1 MTVTAGAD
9 IGIDL
14 NAEAFWEQSPEE
26 RNAAFA
32 RLRREAPIAFFEE
45 PELPFFP
52 KGPGY
57 YAVTKHADV
66 EYMSATPELFCS
78 GQGATSIV
86 DLPME
91 MQEFYGSM
99 ISMDNPRHA
108 KIRRIVS
115 TAFTPKML
123 EALIDDVDTL
133 SREII
138 ADARKVAEANNGEF
152 DLVRE
157 VAAPLPLRVICR
169 MMGIPEADEAMV
181 LEQSNIILSGGDPD
195 FIATPEEG
203 MGMVLNAGQMLSDL
217 MLRLGEERRTTPT
230 DDLTSALIHAEID
243 GESLTD
249 QEIASFFILLCVAG
263 NETTRTA
270 TSHGV
275 YELDR
280 RPEQR
285 KAWIADESLTK
296 TAVEEIVRY
305 ASPVGWMRRTATQPV
320 TIRGQ
325 EFPEGSKFILFYGSA
340 NRDEEVFSDPDTFDI
355 TRTPNPHVG
364 FGARGPHFCLGAN
377 LARRELA
384 IAFRNLFEL
393 MPDLQVVGEPDRLRS
408 SFING
413 IKRMTVKI
421 PVSPA

>member
-1 MTVTAGAD
+1 MTTTAGTEL
-9 IGIDL
+9 GINLSD
-14 NAEAFWEQSPEE
+14 EEFWTKPPDE
-26 RNAAFA
+26 RHAAFA
-32 RLRREAPIAFFEE
+32 KLRREAPIAYFEE

-52 KGPGY
+52 QGPGY
-57 YAVTKHADV
+57 YAVTRHADV
-66 EYMSATPELFCS
+66 EHMSATPELFCS

-115 TAFTPKML
+115 SAFTPKML
-123 EALIDDVDTL
+123 EDVVDDVNTL
-133 SREII
+133 SREIL
-138 ADARKVAEANNGEF
+138 ANARKVAEANNGEF
-152 DLVRE
+152 DLVSE

-203 MGMVLNAGQMLSDL
+203 MAMVLNAGQLLSDL
-217 MLRLGEERRTTPT
+217 MLKLAAERKDRPT
-230 DDLTSALIHAEID
+230 EDLTSALVNAAID
-243 GESLTD
+243 NESLTN

-270 TSHGV
+270 TTHGV

-285 KAWIADESLTK
+285 KAWMADDSLTK

-305 ASPVGWMRRTATQPV
+305 ASPVTWMRRTATRDV
-320 TIRGQ
+320 SVGGQ
-325 EFPEGSKFILFYGSA
+325 DFPEGSKFILFYNSA
-340 NRDEEVFSDPDTFDI
+340 NRDDLVFKDPDAFDI
-355 TRTPNPHVG
+355 SRTPNPHVG

-384 IAFRNLFEL
+384 VAFRNMFEL
-393 MPDLQVVGEPDRLRS
+393 MPDMQVVGEPDRLRS

-421 PVSPA
+421 PV

>member
-1 MTVTAGAD
+1 MTTIAGTD
-9 IGIDL
+9 LGINLSD
-14 NAEAFWEQSPEE
+14 EEFWAKGQEE
-26 RNAAFA
+26 RNASFA
-32 RLRREAPIAFFEE
+32 RLRAEAPIAYFEE

-57 YAVTKHADV
+57 YAVTRHADV
-66 EYMSATPELFCS
+66 EHISATPELFCS
-78 GQGATSIV
+78 GQGATSIL

-115 TAFTPKML
+115 SAFTPKML
-123 EALIDDVDTL
+123 EAVIDDVETV
-133 SREII
+133 SRGIL

-152 DLVRE
+152 DLVHE
-157 VAAPLPLRVICR
+157 VAALLPLRIICR
-169 MMGIPEADEAMV
+169 MMGIPQSEEAMV
-181 LEQSNIILSGGDPD
+181 LQQTNVILSGGDPD

-203 MGMVLNAGQMLSDL
+203 MGMVMTAGQLLSDL
-217 MLRLGEERRTTPT
+217 MMRLGEERRETPT

-243 GESLTD
+243 GESLTT

-263 NETTRTA
+263 SETTRTA

-280 RPEQR
+280 NPDQR
-285 KAWIADESLTK
+285 KAWMADDSLTK
-296 TAVEEIVRY
+296 PAVEEIVRY
-305 ASPVGWMRRTATQPV
+305 SSPVIWMRRTATRDV
-320 TIRGQ
+320 TVGGHDF
-325 EFPEGSKFILFYGSA
+325 EEGSKFILYYNSA
-340 NRDEEVFSDPDTFDI
+340 NRDDAVFKDPDTFDI
-355 TRTPNPHVG
+355 SRTPNPHVG

-384 IAFRNLFEL
+384 VAFRNIFEL
-393 MPDLQVVGEPDRLRS
+393 MPEMQVVGEPDRLRS

-421 PVSPA
+421 PV

>member
-1 MTVTAGAD
+1 MTTTAGTD
-9 IGIDL
+9 LGINLSD
-14 NAEAFWEQSPEE
+14 EEFWAKSQDE

-32 RLRREAPIAFFEE
+32 RLRAEAPLAYFEE

-52 KGPGY
+52 QGPGY
-57 YAVTKHADV
+57 YAVTRHADV
-66 EYMSATPELFCS
+66 EHISATPELFCS

-115 TAFTPKML
+115 SAFTPKML
-123 EALIDDVDTL
+123 EAVIDDVETV
-133 SREII
+133 SRRIL

-152 DLVRE
+152 DLVHE
-157 VAAPLPLRVICR
+157 VAALLPLRIICR
-169 MMGIPEADEAMV
+169 MMGIPETEEAMV
-181 LEQSNIILSGGDPD
+181 LQQTNVILSGGDPD

-203 MGMVLNAGQMLSDL
+203 MGMVLTAGQLLSDL
-217 MLRLGEERRTTPT
+217 MLKLADERKDNPT
-230 DDLTSALIHAEID
+230 DDLTSALVNAVID
-243 GESLTD
+243 GESLTS

-263 NETTRTA
+263 SETTRTA

-275 YELDR
+275 YDLWR
-280 RPEQR
+280 NPEQR
-285 KAWIADESLTK
+285 KAWMADDSLTK
-296 TAVEEIVRY
+296 SAVEEIVRY
-305 ASPVGWMRRTATQPV
+305 SSPVVWMRRTATRPV
-320 TIRGQ
+320 TVGGQ
-325 EFPEGSKFILFYGSA
+325 DFDEGSKFILFYNSA
-340 NRDEEVFSDPDTFDI
+340 NRDESVFKDPDVFDI

-384 IAFRNLFEL
+384 VAFRNMFEL
-393 MPDLQVVGEPDRLRS
+393 MPEIEVVGEPDRLRS

-421 PVSPA
+421 PV

>member
-1 MTVTAGAD
+1 MTTTAGTD
-9 IGIDL
+9 LGINLSD
-14 NAEAFWEQSPEE
+14 EEFWGKPLEE

-32 RLRREAPIAFFEE
+32 KLRAEAPIAYFEE

-57 YAVTKHADV
+57 YAVTRHADV
-66 EYMSATPELFCS
+66 EHMSATPELFCS
-78 GQGATSIV
+78 GQGATSIL

-115 TAFTPKML
+115 SAFTPKML
-123 EALIDDVDTL
+123 EAVLDDVDTL

-152 DLVRE
+152 DLVSE
-157 VAAPLPLRVICR
+157 IAAPLPLRVISNL
-169 MMGIPEADEAMV
+169 MGIPDADARMV

-195 FIATPEEG
+195 YIETPEEG
-203 MGMVLNAGQMLSDL
+203 MEKVLLAGQLLSDL
-217 MLRLGEERRTTPT
+217 MLKLAEERKDTPT
-230 DDLTSALIHAEID
+230 DDLTSALVNADID
-243 GESLTD
+243 GESLTN

-285 KAWIADESLTK
+285 KAWMADDSLTK

-305 ASPVGWMRRTATQPV
+305 ASPVTWMRRTATQDV
-320 TIRGQ
+320 TVGGQ
-325 EFPEGSKFILFYGSA
+325 EFPEGSKFILFYNSA
-340 NRDEEVFSDPDTFDI
+340 NRDESVFKDPNTFDI

-384 IAFRNLFEL
+384 VAFRNMFAL
-393 MPDLQVVGEPDRLRS
+393 MPELEVVGEPDRLRS

-413 IKRMTVKI
+413 IKRMTVRI
-421 PVSPA
+421 PV

>member
-1 MTVTAGAD
+1 MTTIAGTD
-9 IGIDL
+9 IGINLSD
-14 NAEAFWEQSPEE
+14 EEFWAKGQEE

-32 RLRREAPIAFFEE
+32 RLRAEAPIAYFEE

-57 YAVTKHADV
+57 YAVTRHADV
-66 EYMSATPELFCS
+66 EHISATPELFCS
-78 GQGATSIV
+78 GQGATSIL

-115 TAFTPKML
+115 SAFTPKML
-123 EALIDDVDTL
+123 EAVIDDVETV
-133 SREII
+133 SRGIL

-152 DLVRE
+152 DLVHE
-157 VAAPLPLRVICR
+157 VAALLPLRIICR
-169 MMGIPEADEAMV
+169 MMGIPQSEEAMV
-181 LEQSNIILSGGDPD
+181 LQQTNVILSGGDPD

-203 MGMVLNAGQMLSDL
+203 MGMVMTAGQLLSDL
-217 MLRLGEERRTTPT
+217 MLKLANERKDTPT
-230 DDLTSALIHAEID
+230 DDLTSALVNAAVD
-243 GESLTD
+243 GESLTH

-263 NETTRTA
+263 SETTRTA

-275 YELDR
+275 YELWR
-280 RPEQR
+280 NPEQK
-285 KAWIADESLTK
+285 KAWMADESLTK
-296 TAVEEIVRY
+296 PAVEEIVRY
-305 ASPVGWMRRTATQPV
+305 SSPVIWMRRTATRDV
-320 TIRGQ
+320 TLGGQ
-325 EFPEGSKFILFYGSA
+325 DFAEGSKFILYYNSA
-340 NRDEEVFSDPDTFDI
+340 NRDESVFKDPDTFDI
-355 TRTPNPHVG
+355 SRMPNPHVG

-384 IAFRNLFEL
+384 VAFRNIFEL
-393 MPDLQVVGEPDRLRS
+393 MPEMQVVGEPDRLRS

-421 PVSPA
+421 PV